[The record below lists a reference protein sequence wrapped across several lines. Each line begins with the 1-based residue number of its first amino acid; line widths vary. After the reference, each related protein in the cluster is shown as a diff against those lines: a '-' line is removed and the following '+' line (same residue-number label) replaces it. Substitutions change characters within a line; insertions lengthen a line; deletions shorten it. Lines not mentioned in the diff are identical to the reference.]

1 MTKNYQYQIK
11 KWIENVIKSC
21 QTWDQV
27 TTCEKLIN
35 NFKIQME
42 KEGYDKMLMLPFIVD
57 LNYKI
62 DYKKRDIIENKT
74 LIQN

>member
-1 MTKNYQYQIK
+1 MSDNFKTK
-11 KWIENVIKSC
+11 KWIEKVISSC
-21 QTWDQV
+21 NTWDQI
-27 TTCEKLIN
+27 TTSQKLIN
-35 NFKIQME
+35 NFKNKME

-62 DYKKRDIIENKT
+62 ESKKRDLIENNT

>member
-1 MTKNYQYQIK
+1 MSDNFKTK
-11 KWIENVIKSC
+11 KWIEKVINSSN
-21 QTWDQV
+21 TWDQL

-35 NFKIQME
+35 NFKMQME

-62 DYKKRDIIENKT
+62 ELKRKNLIENNT

>member
-1 MTKNYQYQIK
+1 MLDNFKTK

-21 QTWDQV
+21 QTWEQL

-42 KEGYDKMLMLPFIVD
+42 KNGYDRMLALPYISD
-57 LNYKI
+57 LEYKI
-62 DYKKRDIIENKT
+62 FTTRKNLLNNSLGILN
-74 LIQN
+74 

>member
-1 MTKNYQYQIK
+1 MLDNFKTK
-11 KWIENVIKSC
+11 KWIEKVISSC
-21 QTWDQV
+21 NTWDQI
-27 TTCEKLIN
+27 TTCHKLIN
-35 NFKIQME
+35 NFKYQME

-62 DYKKRDIIENKT
+62 ENKKRDIIQNKI

>member
-1 MTKNYQYQIK
+1 MTEKYQIK
-11 KWIENVIKSC
+11 KWIEKVISSC
-21 QTWDQV
+21 NTWDQI
-27 TTCEKLIN
+27 TTSQKLIN
-35 NFKIQME
+35 NFKNKME

-62 DYKKRDIIENKT
+62 ENKKRDIIQNKT

>member
-1 MTKNYQYQIK
+1 MSDNFKTK
-11 KWIENVIKSC
+11 KWIEKVISSC
-21 QTWDQV
+21 NTWDQI
-27 TTCEKLIN
+27 TTSERLVK
-35 NFKIQME
+35 NFKKQME

-62 DYKKRDIIENKT
+62 ELKRKNLIENNT

>member
-1 MTKNYQYQIK
+1 MSDNFKTK
-11 KWIENVIKSC
+11 KWIEKVISSC
-21 QTWDQV
+21 NTWDQI
-27 TTCEKLIN
+27 TTSQKLIN
-35 NFKIQME
+35 NFKME

-62 DYKKRDIIENKT
+62 ELKRKNLIENNT